1 MNGPAIILG
10 AGPGLGQALSRRF
23 AAGGFDVAM
32 LARDGS
38 RLNALSRE
46 VAEET
51 GRRVYGYPVD
61 ATDLVGLSA
70 SLERVTG
77 DMGPASVFIHSVSRW
92 IPGRTPDIDPATLM
106 AEMALS
112 VGAALLGSQ
121 HVLAGMEAAGEGT
134 ILWTGSRM
142 GLHPDRNAAAP
153 ALGASKCA
161 MRALALSGAKDF
173 HNRGVNF
180 ATVTIDGTIKPGT
193 AFDPRAIADAFWE
206 VHAAPREDW
215 VAERIF
221 TGRD

>member
-1 MNGPAIILG
+1 MNGVAIILG

-51 GRRVYGYPVD
+51 GRTVYGYPVD
-61 ATDLVGLSA
+61 ATDLVGLRA
-70 SLERVTG
+70 SINRVVG

-92 IPGRTPDIDPATLM
+92 IPGRTPDLEPATLM
-106 AEMALS
+106 SEMALS
-112 VGAALLGSQ
+112 VGAALIGSQ
-121 HVLAGMEAAGEGT
+121 IVLPGMEAAGGGT

-142 GLHPDRNAAAP
+142 ALRPDKNGAAP

-161 MRALALSGAKDF
+161 LRALALSGATDF
-173 HNRGVNF
+173 HDRGINF
-180 ATVTIDGTIKPGT
+180 ATITIDGNIEPET

-206 VHAAPREDW
+206 AHASPRSAW